1 MMVPPLWLDALATAL
16 SAALYPP
23 EVSQELG
30 LLPLQAAR
38 ARSTVAPAAV
48 NGVALLRFIEP
59 PGARLKGPVAA
70 AIVEVDVGGA
80 A

>member
-1 MMVPPLWLDALATAL
+1 
-16 SAALYPP
+16 LYPP

-48 NGVALLRFIEP
+48 NGIALLRFIEP
-59 PGARLKGPVAA
+59 PGVTRMKDPVAA
-70 AIVEVDVGGA
+70 AIAEVDVGGA